1 MGAEPA
7 DRHASRAVPA
17 FGSHIAPPRSS
28 PAPVAGARDGRSDA
42 GTAAAATSAPVPV
55 AGVHGA
61 GAGGGPERVRVLVA
75 DDHPVFR
82 QGIVRALEQT
92 GRAEVVAEAADGR
105 TALAQIR
112 EQQPDVAVL
121 DLRMPEL
128 DGIEIVRA
136 LAADGSGVATLL
148 LSAFTEP
155 PLLSDALAA
164 GATGYVGKDAERDDI
179 CRAVLDAGRKRR
191 FARAR
196 RPEDRSAPVRPP
208 RTVLM
213 HHDDG
218 ALEAG
223 VLTRWLASF
232 SDLAGVVVLDEPR
245 GRVWERMRHEHG
257 RVGAAR
263 MLDVAAFRLYA
274 RLFLAGRDRA
284 WERRAMRDLEARYPA
299 LDHEVPVLHAPSPN
313 TPEVERFIADRR
325 PDLMIAR
332 SRTLL
337 DESIFSLPAQG
348 TYVMHPGVTP
358 EYRNSHGCFWA
369 LANGDHERVGMTLLR
384 VDKGVDTGPVY
395 GYYSYAYDERTES
408 HSVIQKRMVLENLD
422 AVRDRLLDIHRGDAT
437 PLDTAGR
444 TSAVWGQPWLTSYLR
459 WKWHARQPA
468 PTVTTEAVT
477 ERPTSGAP

>member
-1 MGAEPA
+1 MGAGPA
-7 DRHASRAVPA
+7 DGHASRAVPA

-92 GRAEVVAEAADGR
+92 GRAEIVAEAADGR

-112 EQQPDVAVL
+112 ERQPDVAVL
-121 DLRMPEL
+121 DLRMPGL

-136 LAADGSGVATLL
+136 LAADGSAVATLL
-148 LSAFTEP
+148 LSAFTDP
-155 PLLSDALAA
+155 PLVSDALAA
-164 GATGYVGKDAERDDI
+164 GATGYVGKDAEREEI
-179 CRAVLDAGRKRR
+179 CRAVLDAGRERR
-191 FARAR
+191 LARAGA
-196 RPEDRSAPVRPP
+196 PGGGPPPVRPP

-223 VLTRWLASF
+223 VLARWLASF
-232 SDLAGVVVLDEPR
+232 SDLAGIVVLAEPR
-245 GRVWERMRHEHG
+245 RRVWERLRHERR

-263 MLDVAAFRLYA
+263 LLDVAAFRLYA
-274 RLFLAGRDRA
+274 RLFLAGTDRA
-284 WERRAMRDLEARYPA
+284 WERRAVRDLEARYPA
-299 LDHEVPVLHAPSPN
+299 LDHEVPVLRAASPN
-313 TPEVERFIADRR
+313 TPEVERFIAGRR

-337 DESIFSLPAQG
+337 DEPVFSLPVRG
-348 TYVMHPGVTP
+348 TYVMHPGITP

-369 LANGDHERVGMTLLR
+369 LANHDHARVGMTLLR
-384 VDKGVDTGPVY
+384 VDAGVDTGPVY
-395 GYYSYAYDERTES
+395 GYYSYPYDERTES
-408 HSVIQKRMVLENLD
+408 HAVIQKRVVLENLD
-422 AVRDRLLDIHRGDAT
+422 AVRDRLLDIHRGEAA

-459 WKWHARQPA
+459 WKWHARQPV

-477 ERPTSGAP
+477 GRPTSGAP